1 MPNYEFY
8 AQMIKGR
15 EQYYVDAYSAAY
27 RDLMNVYKSEV
38 AVQKMLYDQL
48 TIDKENN
55 QALLKLIANPPSDVA
70 LEEFQELVK
79 LQEKYDDLKL
89 RASISST
96 KNKLQAQRLVEDSY
110 EIPSAARLQ
119 LDNIVTTSTQNAG
132 TGKLMAMGPSQKG
145 QLQAAIAAI
154 PDTRGKKEALSI
166 YLPLLDEIYQGES
179 LQTLAAYSGEEYI
192 SGTELEELKA
202 QEIKNMQKKVAV
214 GAGSAARSTARQIKN
229 LVNTKYSEYLTIL
242 EEGDEGIK
250 ILEKRLVDTPDVQ
263 TLSELPQFKA
273 IAPPQEKD
281 ILRRAAEYYEPYGSD
296 EFKEGVAEIEANK
309 QAQAQAKENLMSQ
322 LPSYAARAFEVA
334 PTVFETIDKSDEE
347 LNVGLPQ
354 TFAFKQLESPTY
366 NVEDAIA
373 AIDIEFD
380 DPKDQQA
387 ALAILMRDRMKKHR
401 QAKKTDLNEILD

>member
-1 MPNYEFY
+1 M
-8 AQMIKGR
+8 
-15 EQYYVDAYSAAY
+15 
-27 RDLMNVYKSEV
+27 
-38 AVQKMLYDQL
+38 
-48 TIDKENN
+48 
-55 QALLKLIANPPSDVA
+55 
-70 LEEFQELVK
+70 
-79 LQEKYDDLKL
+79 
-89 RASISST
+89 
-96 KNKLQAQRLVEDSY
+96 
-110 EIPSAARLQ
+110 
-119 LDNIVTTSTQNAG
+119 
-132 TGKLMAMGPSQKG
+132 
-145 QLQAAIAAI
+145 
-154 PDTRGKKEALSI
+154 
-166 YLPLLDEIYQGES
+166 
-179 LQTLAAYSGEEYI
+179 AAYSGEEYI

-401 QAKKTDLNEILD
+401 QAKKTDLNSSEP

>member
-119 LDNIVTTSTQNAG
+119 LDNIVTTATQNAG
-132 TGKLMAMGPSQKG
+132 SGKLLNMGPSQKG